1 MDFGLSPE
9 QELLR
14 DSLRGWLADELSI
27 ERVRETL
34 DNDDAGAASRAAGDA
49 SAMQGLAEQGVL
61 GVMLPEEH
69 GGAGLGLLDAVVVAT
84 EMGRAL
90 TTVSYHSA
98 CVIAPL
104 LLAGAGSAE
113 QKSCWLPGVSSGKLL
128 LSFAVG
134 ELEERDGALT
144 GELRFVPDTATAD
157 AFVVVSGNGS
167 AARAW
172 LVERNAAGL
181 QARNYQNIDTTRRLG
196 ELQLSDTPAEALAES
211 DDLAGLVARVSDAAR
226 VVLAADSFG
235 ACERALEE
243 AIEYASVREQFGRV
257 VASFQA
263 VKHMCAET
271 FAELEPLR
279 SLGWYAAF
287 AWDEQRDD
295 AARTVALLKAHSA
308 EVSTRSVMTTTQ
320 VYGGMGFT
328 WECNQQLWFK
338 RVGYNRQALG
348 GPVAERARALS
359 L

>member
-1 MDFGLSPE
+1 
-9 QELLR
+9 
-14 DSLRGWLADELSI
+14 
-27 ERVRETL
+27 
-34 DNDDAGAASRAAGDA
+34 
-49 SAMQGLAEQGVL
+49 
-61 GVMLPEEH
+61 
-69 GGAGLGLLDAVVVAT
+69 
-84 EMGRAL
+84 
-90 TTVSYHSA
+90 
-98 CVIAPL
+98 
-104 LLAGAGSAE
+104 
-113 QKSCWLPGVSSGKLL
+113 
-128 LSFAVG
+128 
-134 ELEERDGALT
+134 
-144 GELRFVPDTATAD
+144 
-157 AFVVVSGNGS
+157 
-167 AARAW
+167 
-172 LVERNAAGL
+172 
-181 QARNYQNIDTTRRLG
+181 LG

-243 AIEYASVREQFGRV
+243 AIEYAGVREQFGRV